1 MLTDNVSEH
10 GEKDK
15 KETCIENLRGLPIE
29 STKEVLKKIIEEK
42 SLKEQKDI
50 ITSISSPI
58 GPPSTKIRDSLW
70 YVVIISFALVLV
82 GSFLTLAIGVFWGN
96 RTSPELILSLFTSV
110 VGFLAGLFAPSP
122 IANSQS

>member
-1 MLTDNVSEH
+1 MLTDNVNEQ
-10 GEKDK
+10 GEQAK
-15 KETCIENLRGLPIE
+15 KEICIENLRGLPIE
-29 STKEVLKKIIEEK
+29 STKEVLKQIIEEK
-42 SLKEQKDI
+42 SPKEQKEI

-70 YVVIISFALVLV
+70 FVVVISFALVLV
-82 GSFLTLAIGVFWGN
+82 GSFLTLAIGVFCGN
-96 RTSPELILSLFTSV
+96 RTSPELILSMFTSV